1 MSVERQSATRRIL
14 LVAVWLIILVGV
26 LWLFAS
32 RPATDDD
39 EYWKWFLFGTVLSS
53 IRLVIDLII
62 LLVIAFSLERRVTRA
77 RVWILSL
84 WTLGLAGPAWLVA
97 LREGLK
103 VDPIW
108 GRSVRDTIWVF
119 AYPYL
124 FALLLMLLVA
134 LWIEALAGSRLE

>member
-1 MSVERQSATRRIL
+1 MEWERQEKAGVWLTKGTPKVGFGGSKTKLEAYGFVLGGKKSGSKAPALQTRRVKTRTL
-14 LVAVWLIILVGV
+14 KSEGC
-26 LWLFAS
+26 
-32 RPATDDD
+32 
-39 EYWKWFLFGTVLSS
+39 GTQ
-53 IRLVIDLII
+53 IRLDGSCV
-62 LLVIAFSLERRVTRA
+62 SH
-77 RVWILSL
+77 
-84 WTLGLAGPAWLVA
+84 PPWLVA